1 MSFQKLY
8 EDKNLENEVYD
19 IVCNLE
25 NYSDA
30 IIENNQYDYQYFLSP
45 LRHNLFLWYPF
56 KKEGS
61 LLEIGA
67 GYGQLTSLFTE
78 KVNRVVAIEDS
89 ESKCNIISKRAEDAD
104 VLLSDFNDIP
114 LDEKFDY
121 IILCNVFEYAKS
133 FVDSEN
139 PYVDYLN
146 YLKGFLKDDGVILMA
161 LSNRLGLKYFAGYR
175 EEHTNR
181 LFKGINGYSD
191 VDYVQTFSKSEITDI
206 INASAF
212 SNLKFFYPTPNHEF
226 PQVLNTDKL
235 INDIPFI
242 GVDLYS
248 DDRIHLF
255 DDMSFN
261 LSLSQEKISQHFANS
276 FLIEIRSSDKT
287 YPTDNMDFIKLGTDR
302 EDEFSIYTIIW
313 SDGKVSKSPA
323 SSKAEDHIRK
333 MFDRSKYSIG
343 KIKCL
348 NAEMRGNS
356 LYYDFLKEKSYEI
369 LILEAVENNDKDR
382 FFKLLEDAH
391 DALFYNSF
399 ETDKYATEEFL
410 EIFKEKSDIKFHCHQ
425 ISNIDL
431 IFSNIFLIDGEFVAI
446 DYEWI
451 YDFPIPLE
459 FIFYKIISYHF
470 YSSEMLSEF
479 SSREE
484 VYEYF
489 GMDPE
494 IIELFIRWNRNY
506 LGYIINR
513 PPLSK
518 PKVIPLEKIE
528 RIEQLQEDIALKNR
542 EIEKKNAE
550 IKNKDEEIIKK
561 DKEIKK
567 KNKEIIKKDKEIK
580 KFLNSKSWKMTKP
593 IRHMKSVFKDKEW
606 FEKRLIIF

>member
-1 MSFQKLY
+1 
-8 EDKNLENEVYD
+8 
-19 IVCNLE
+19 
-25 NYSDA
+25 
-30 IIENNQYDYQYFLSP
+30 
-45 LRHNLFLWYPF
+45 
-56 KKEGS
+56 
-61 LLEIGA
+61 
-67 GYGQLTSLFTE
+67 
-78 KVNRVVAIEDS
+78 
-89 ESKCNIISKRAEDAD
+89 
-104 VLLSDFNDIP
+104 
-114 LDEKFDY
+114 
-121 IILCNVFEYAKS
+121 
-133 FVDSEN
+133 
-139 PYVDYLN
+139 
-146 YLKGFLKDDGVILMA
+146 
-161 LSNRLGLKYFAGYR
+161 
-175 EEHTNR
+175 
-181 LFKGINGYSD
+181 
-191 VDYVQTFSKSEITDI
+191 
-206 INASAF
+206 
-212 SNLKFFYPTPNHEF
+212 
-226 PQVLNTDKL
+226 
-235 INDIPFI
+235 
-242 GVDLYS
+242 
-248 DDRIHLF
+248 
-255 DDMSFN
+255 MSFN

-276 FLIEIRSSDKT
+276 FLIEIKSSDKT

-323 SSKAEDHIRK
+323 SSKAEEHIRK

-431 IFSNIFLIDGEFVAI
+431 IFSNIFLIDGEFIAI

-550 IKNKDEEIIKK
+550 IKNKDEEIIKMN
-561 DKEIKK
+561 KEIKK
-567 KNKEIIKKDKEIK
+567 KNKEIIEKDKEIK

-593 IRHMKSVFKDKEW
+593 IRQMKSVFKDNE
-606 FEKRLIIF
+606 